1 MKFRLGF
8 ALTALSAIAVA
19 ETVNL
24 WDGAPVP
31 RATELERLEGV
42 EFSVI
47 KKHEPE
53 QDGYDWLHGVAL
65 CWHRTA
71 RTAGRKTRPRKRRTC
86 A

>member
-31 RATELERLEGV
+31 RAT
-42 EFSVI
+42 
-47 KKHEPE
+47 
-53 QDGYDWLHGVAL
+53 
-65 CWHRTA
+65 
-71 RTAGRKTRPRKRRTC
+71 
-86 A
+86 